1 MTAIDIEGVIIIVIT
16 IKNLDS
22 IDIQAVAGQIVLH
35 PAATVPESN
44 ILHRNVLA
52 LDESKQVRTRDAF
65 IVPRQLFEGTSSS
78 VNDTIAVDGDIAHLV
93 SIDKLNGR
101 GMST

>member
-1 MTAIDIEGVIIIVIT
+1 MATIDIEGVIIIVVT

-22 IDIQAVAGQIVLH
+22 IDIQTVAGQIVLH
-35 PAATVPESN
+35 PAATVPECY

-52 LDESKQVRTRDAF
+52 LDEPKQVRTRDAF
-65 IVPRQLFEGTSSS
+65 IVPRKFLESTPPA
-78 VNDTIAVDGDIAHLV
+78 IDGSLAADDNMTHLV
-93 SIDKLNGR
+93 CIDQLNRR